1 AAIQAEIDCFSQLVT
16 AATQNRHLNSSDISN
31 DDQCV
36 ISQAIMSKLD
46 EALEMTTFSDQEI
59 TTSPVRTSMPS
70 HSRPYPPIHRSGIIH
85 DRDRPFAEYGHLDAL
100 ALSQQNNFDLNGI
113 ENDQRRK
120 LNMKRMQGKTWAITC
135 WSDVSKHVVLDEIC
149 RQFNGERRL
158 QYVCVAS

>member
-1 AAIQAEIDCFSQLVT
+1 YAPQNVQSKRLSHQGMDSDTPDEDDSFDETDIKNAAIQAEIDCFSQLVT

-36 ISQAIMSKLD
+36 ISQAIVSKLD

-70 HSRPYPPIHRSGIIH
+70 HSRPYPPIYRSGIIH

-100 ALSQQNNFDLNGI
+100 ALSQ
-113 ENDQRRK
+113 
-120 LNMKRMQGKTWAITC
+120 
-135 WSDVSKHVVLDEIC
+135 
-149 RQFNGERRL
+149 
-158 QYVCVAS
+158 